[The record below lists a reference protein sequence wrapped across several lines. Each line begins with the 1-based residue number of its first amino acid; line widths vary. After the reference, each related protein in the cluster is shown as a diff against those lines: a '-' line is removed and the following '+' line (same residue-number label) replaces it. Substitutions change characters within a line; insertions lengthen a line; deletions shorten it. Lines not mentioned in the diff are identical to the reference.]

1 MTRREGRN
9 VHRLGRA
16 VAVVLVLASS
26 AYAHAVDRFS
36 AAFGSAGEVKSAQV
50 EAGWTWPRSSLPA
63 WLAWTRGEPRL
74 DLAAIAW
81 RSDAADA
88 ARVDLY
94 GLGVRPALR
103 WPLGERRSMFLE
115 FGVGPRIWS
124 GTRVG
129 SSNRF
134 GTAFEFGTALTLG
147 WNVGHFELFTR
158 IEHTSNAGLRAPN
171 PGIDFLQ
178 LGVAWHP

>member
-1 MTRREGRN
+1 M
-9 VHRLGRA
+9 HRFGGVVAITLTLG
-16 VAVVLVLASS
+16 SS
-26 AYAHAVDRFS
+26 GHAHAVDRFS
-36 AAFGSAGEVKSAQV
+36 AAFGSAGEVKAAQV
-50 EAGWTWPRSSLPA
+50 EAGWEWPSSSLPD

-74 DLAAIAW
+74 DIAAIAW

-103 WPLGERRSMFLE
+103 WPLGERRAMFLE

-129 SSNRF
+129 SNNRF
-134 GTAFEFGTALTLG
+134 GTAIEFGTALTVG
-147 WNVGHFELFTR
+147 WNAGRFELFTR
-158 IEHTSNAGLRAPN
+158 AEHTSNAGLRAPN
-171 PGIDFLQ
+171 PGINFLQ
-178 LGVAWHP
+178 LGVSWRP

>member
-1 MTRREGRN
+1 MR
-9 VHRLGRA
+9 RLGEA
-16 VAVVLVLASS
+16 VAIALTLAWSRH
-26 AYAHAVDRFS
+26 ADAVDRFS

-50 EAGWTWPRSSLPA
+50 EAGWTWPRSSLPG

-74 DLAAIAW
+74 DVAAIAW

-88 ARVDLY
+88 AHDDLY

-103 WPLGERRSMFLE
+103 WPLGERSSMFLE

-129 SSNRF
+129 SNNRF
-134 GTAFEFGTALTLG
+134 GTAIEFGTALTVG
-147 WNVGHFELFTR
+147 WNVGRFELFTR
-158 IEHTSNAGLRAPN
+158 VEHTSNAGLRAPN
-171 PGIDFLQ
+171 PGINFLQ